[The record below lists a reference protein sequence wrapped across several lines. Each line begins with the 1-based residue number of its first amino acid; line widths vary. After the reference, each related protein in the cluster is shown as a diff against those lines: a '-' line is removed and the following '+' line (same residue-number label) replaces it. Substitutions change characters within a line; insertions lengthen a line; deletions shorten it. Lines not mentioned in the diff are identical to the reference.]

1 MEKIEIYLD
10 KKIDSKEIY
19 EYAKKEVNKY
29 LENNNLELIKMSK
42 RGKVVYVVVKDKSDN
57 VYGLKVL
64 SYITNM
70 FKYILHIK
78 ILCEDEEGSLNDRF
92 FNLKELLLFTKKQ
105 NAKARY
111 LNLIK
116 VRNKLIRE
124 QIEELKGIGKSTETK
139 AKIGDVIKFNI
150 PVEFMN
156 GIKKDTLKYIG
167 RNKFVPVNATDDSL
181 IYKITNFK
189 RRKFKIINENC
200 K

>member
-1 MEKIEIYLD
+1 MEKIDIYLD
-10 KKIDSKEIY
+10 KKMDPKEEY
-19 EYAKKEVNKY
+19 EYVKKEVNKY

-42 RGKVVYVVVKDKSDN
+42 RGKVAYVVVKDKNEN

-64 SYITNM
+64 IYMTYLN
-70 FKYILHIK
+70 KYVLHIK
-78 ILCEDEEGSLNDRF
+78 ICEEESLGSRL
-92 FNLKELLLFTKKQ
+92 FNLKELLLFTNK
-105 NAKARY
+105 NNINTRF
-111 LNLIK
+111 LNLIR

-124 QIEELKGIGKSTETK
+124 QIEALKGIGKKVETK
-139 AKIGDVIKFNI
+139 VKTGDIIKFDL

-167 RNKFVPVNATDDSL
+167 RNKFVPVDAIDDSL

-189 RRKFKIINENC
+189 KRKFEIINENC

>member
-10 KKIDSKEIY
+10 KKMDPKETY
-19 EYAKKEVNKY
+19 EFIKKEVSKY
-29 LENNNLELIKMSK
+29 LENNNLELIKISK

-64 SYITNM
+64 SYITYL

-78 ILCEDEEGSLNDRF
+78 ICEEESLGNRL
-92 FNLKELLLFTKKQ
+92 FNLKELLLFTNK
-105 NAKARY
+105 NNINTRL
-111 LNLIK
+111 LNLIR
-116 VRNKLIRE
+116 VRNKLVRE
-124 QIEELKGIGKSTETK
+124 QIEELKGMGKKAETK
-139 AKIGDVIKFNI
+139 VKIGDIIKFDF

-167 RNKFVPVNATDDSL
+167 RNKFVPVNATDDSI
-181 IYKITNFK
+181 IYRITNFK
-189 RRKFKIINENC
+189 RRKFEIINENC

>member
-10 KKIDSKEIY
+10 KKIDAKETY
-19 EYAKKEVNKY
+19 EFIKKEVSKY
-29 LENNNLELIKMSK
+29 LENNNLELIKISK

-64 SYITNM
+64 SYITYL

-78 ILCEDEEGSLNDRF
+78 ICEEESLGNRL
-92 FNLKELLLFTKKQ
+92 FNLKELLLFTNK
-105 NAKARY
+105 NNINTRL
-111 LNLIK
+111 LNLIR
-116 VRNKLIRE
+116 VRNKLVRE
-124 QIEELKGIGKSTETK
+124 QIEELKGMGKKAETK
-139 AKIGDVIKFNI
+139 VKTGDIIKFDL

-189 RRKFKIINENC
+189 RRKFEIINENC

>member
-1 MEKIEIYLD
+1 MEKIDIYLD
-10 KKIDSKEIY
+10 KKMDPKEEY
-19 EYAKKEVNKY
+19 EYTKKEVNKY

-42 RGKVVYVVVKDKSDN
+42 RGKVAYVVVKDKNEN

-64 SYITNM
+64 IYMTYLN
-70 FKYILHIK
+70 KYVLHIK
-78 ILCEDEEGSLNDRF
+78 ICEEESLGNRL
-92 FNLKELLLFTKKQ
+92 FNLKELLLFTNK
-105 NAKARY
+105 NNINTRL
-111 LNLIK
+111 LNLIR

-124 QIEELKGIGKSTETK
+124 QIEALKGIGKKVETK
-139 AKIGDVIKFNI
+139 VKTGDIIKFDLPI
-150 PVEFMN
+150 EFMN

-189 RRKFKIINENC
+189 RRKFEIINENC

>member
-1 MEKIEIYLD
+1 MEKIDIYLD
-10 KKIDSKEIY
+10 KKIDPKEEY
-19 EYAKKEVNKY
+19 EYVKKEVNKY

-42 RGKVVYVVVKDKSDN
+42 RGKVVYVVVKDKNEN

-64 SYITNM
+64 IYMTYLN
-70 FKYILHIK
+70 KYVLHIK
-78 ILCEDEEGSLNDRF
+78 ICEEESLGNRL
-92 FNLKELLLFTKKQ
+92 FNLKELLLFTNK
-105 NAKARY
+105 NNINTRL
-111 LNLIK
+111 LNLIR

-124 QIEELKGIGKSTETK
+124 QIETLKGIGKKVETK
-139 AKIGDVIKFNI
+139 VKTGDIIKFDL

-167 RNKFVPVNATDDSL
+167 RNKFVPVNAIDDSL

-189 RRKFKIINENC
+189 RRKFEIINENC

>member
-1 MEKIEIYLD
+1 MGVSI
-10 KKIDSKEIY
+10 
-19 EYAKKEVNKY
+19 
-29 LENNNLELIKMSK
+29 
-42 RGKVVYVVVKDKSDN
+42 
-57 VYGLKVL
+57 
-64 SYITNM
+64 
-70 FKYILHIK
+70 
-78 ILCEDEEGSLNDRF
+78 
-92 FNLKELLLFTKKQ
+92 NLKELLLFTNK
-105 NAKARY
+105 NNINTRL
-111 LNLIK
+111 LNLIR

-124 QIEELKGIGKSTETK
+124 QIEALKGIGKKVETK
-139 AKIGDVIKFNI
+139 VKTGDIIKFDL

>member
-1 MEKIEIYLD
+1 MEKIDIYLD
-10 KKIDSKEIY
+10 KKMDPKEEY
-19 EYAKKEVNKY
+19 EYVKKEVNKY

-42 RGKVVYVVVKDKSDN
+42 RGKVVYVVVKDKNEN

-64 SYITNM
+64 IYMTYLN
-70 FKYILHIK
+70 KYVLHIK
-78 ILCEDEEGSLNDRF
+78 ICEEESLWNRL
-92 FNLKELLLFTKKQ
+92 FNLKELLLFTNK
-105 NAKARY
+105 NNINTRL
-111 LNLIK
+111 LNLIR

-124 QIEELKGIGKSTETK
+124 QIEVLKGIGKKVETK
-139 AKIGDVIKFNI
+139 VKTGDIIKFDL

-167 RNKFVPVNATDDSL
+167 RNKFVPVDAIDDSL

-189 RRKFKIINENC
+189 RRKFEIINENC

>member
-10 KKIDSKEIY
+10 KKIDAKETY
-19 EYAKKEVNKY
+19 EFIKKEVSKY
-29 LENNNLELIKMSK
+29 LENNNLELIKISK

-64 SYITNM
+64 SYITYL

-78 ILCEDEEGSLNDRF
+78 ICEEESLGNRL
-92 FNLKELLLFTKKQ
+92 FNLKELLLFTNK
-105 NAKARY
+105 NNINTRL
-111 LNLIK
+111 LNLIR
-116 VRNKLIRE
+116 VRNKLVRE
-124 QIEELKGIGKSTETK
+124 QIEELKGMGKKAETK
-139 AKIGDVIKFNI
+139 VKIGDIIKFDF

-167 RNKFVPVNATDDSL
+167 RNKFVPVNAIDDFI
-181 IYKITNFK
+181 IYRITNFK
-189 RRKFKIINENC
+189 RRKFEIINENC

>member
-1 MEKIEIYLD
+1 MEKIDIYLD
-10 KKIDSKEIY
+10 KKMDPKEEY
-19 EYAKKEVNKY
+19 EYVKKEVNKY

-42 RGKVVYVVVKDKSDN
+42 RGKVAYVVVKDKNEN

-64 SYITNM
+64 IYMTYLN
-70 FKYILHIK
+70 KYVLHIK
-78 ILCEDEEGSLNDRF
+78 ICEEESLGSRL
-92 FNLKELLLFTKKQ
+92 FNLKELLLFTNK
-105 NAKARY
+105 NNINTRF
-111 LNLIK
+111 LNLIR

-124 QIEELKGIGKSTETK
+124 QIEALKGIGKKVETK
-139 AKIGDVIKFNI
+139 VKIGDVIKFDL

-167 RNKFVPVNATDDSL
+167 RNKFVPVDAIDDSL

-189 RRKFKIINENC
+189 KRKFEIINENC

>member
-10 KKIDSKEIY
+10 KKIDAKETY
-19 EYAKKEVNKY
+19 EFIKKEVSKY
-29 LENNNLELIKMSK
+29 LENNNLELIKISK

-64 SYITNM
+64 SYITYL

-78 ILCEDEEGSLNDRF
+78 ICEEESLGNRL
-92 FNLKELLLFTKKQ
+92 FNLKELLLFTNK
-105 NAKARY
+105 NNINTRL
-111 LNLIK
+111 LNLIR
-116 VRNKLIRE
+116 VRNKMIRE
-124 QIEELKGIGKSTETK
+124 QIEELKGIGKKAETK
-139 AKIGDVIKFNI
+139 VKIGDIIKFDF

-167 RNKFVPVNATDDSL
+167 RNKFVPVNAIDNSI
-181 IYKITNFK
+181 IYRITNFK
-189 RRKFKIINENC
+189 RRKFEIINENC

>member
-1 MEKIEIYLD
+1 MEKIDIYLD
-10 KKIDSKEIY
+10 KKMDPKEEY
-19 EYAKKEVNKY
+19 EYTKKEVNKY

-42 RGKVVYVVVKDKSDN
+42 RGKVAYVVVKDKNEN

-64 SYITNM
+64 IYMTYLN
-70 FKYILHIK
+70 KYVLHIK
-78 ILCEDEEGSLNDRF
+78 ICEEESFGNRL
-92 FNLKELLLFTKKQ
+92 FNLKELLLFTNK
-105 NAKARY
+105 NNINTRL
-111 LNLIK
+111 LNLIR

-124 QIEELKGIGKSTETK
+124 QIEALKGIGKKVETK
-139 AKIGDVIKFNI
+139 VKTGDIIKFDL

-167 RNKFVPVNATDDSL
+167 RNKFVPVNAIDDSL

-189 RRKFKIINENC
+189 RRKFEIINENC

>member
-1 MEKIEIYLD
+1 MEKIDIYLD
-10 KKIDSKEIY
+10 KKIDPKEEY
-19 EYAKKEVNKY
+19 EYVKKEVNKY

-42 RGKVVYVVVKDKSDN
+42 RGKVVYVVVKDKNEN

-124 QIEELKGIGKSTETK
+124 QIEELKIISKKVETK
-139 AKIGDVIKFNI
+139 VKIGDIIKFDI

-167 RNKFVPVNATDDSL
+167 RNKFVPVNAIDDSL

-189 RRKFKIINENC
+189 RRKFEIINENC

>member
-1 MEKIEIYLD
+1 MEKIDIYLD
-10 KKIDSKEIY
+10 KKIDPKEEY
-19 EYAKKEVNKY
+19 EYVKKEVNKY

-42 RGKVVYVVVKDKSDN
+42 RGKVVYVVVKDKNEN

-124 QIEELKGIGKSTETK
+124 QIEELKGISKKVETK
-139 AKIGDVIKFNI
+139 VKIGDIIKFDI

-167 RNKFVPVNATDDSL
+167 RNKFVPVNAIDDSL

-189 RRKFKIINENC
+189 RRKFEIINENC

>member
-1 MEKIEIYLD
+1 MEKIDIYLD
-10 KKIDSKEIY
+10 KKMDPKEEY

-124 QIEELKGIGKSTETK
+124 QIEELKGISKKVETK
-139 AKIGDVIKFNI
+139 VKIGDIIKFDI

-167 RNKFVPVNATDDSL
+167 RNKFVPVNAIDDSL

-189 RRKFKIINENC
+189 RRKFEIINENC

>member
-1 MEKIEIYLD
+1 MEKIDIYLD
-10 KKIDSKEIY
+10 KKMDPKEEY
-19 EYAKKEVNKY
+19 EYVKKEVNKY

-42 RGKVVYVVVKDKSDN
+42 RGKVVYVVVKDKNEN

-64 SYITNM
+64 IYITNM

-78 ILCEDEEGSLNDRF
+78 ICEEESLGNRL
-92 FNLKELLLFTKKQ
+92 FNLKELLLFTNK
-105 NAKARY
+105 NNVNTRF

-124 QIEELKGIGKSTETK
+124 QIEELKGISKKIETK
-139 AKIGDVIKFNI
+139 VKIGDIIKFDI
-150 PVEFMN
+150 PVEFMS
-156 GIKKDTLKYIG
+156 GVKKDTLKYIG
-167 RNKFVPVNATDDSL
+167 RNKFVPVNAIDDSL

-189 RRKFKIINENC
+189 RRKFEIINENC

>member
-1 MEKIEIYLD
+1 MEKIDIYLD
-10 KKIDSKEIY
+10 KKMDPKEEY
-19 EYAKKEVNKY
+19 EYTKKEVNKY

-42 RGKVVYVVVKDKSDN
+42 RGKVAYVVVKDKNEN

-64 SYITNM
+64 IYMTYLN
-70 FKYILHIK
+70 KYVLHIK
-78 ILCEDEEGSLNDRF
+78 ICEEESLGNRL
-92 FNLKELLLFTKKQ
+92 FNLKELLLFTNK
-105 NAKARY
+105 NNINTRL
-111 LNLIK
+111 LNLIR

-124 QIEELKGIGKSTETK
+124 QIEALKGIGKKVETK
-139 AKIGDVIKFNI
+139 VKTGNIIKFDLPI
-150 PVEFMN
+150 EFMN

-189 RRKFKIINENC
+189 RRKFEIINENC

>member
-78 ILCEDEEGSLNDRF
+78 ILCEDEKGSLNDRF

-124 QIEELKGIGKSTETK
+124 QIEELKGIGKKVETK
-139 AKIGDVIKFNI
+139 VKIGDVIKFDL

-167 RNKFVPVNATDDSL
+167 RNKFVPVNAIDNSL
-181 IYKITNFK
+181 IYKIQNFK
-189 RRKFKIINENC
+189 RRKFEIINENC

>member
-1 MEKIEIYLD
+1 MEKIDIYLD
-10 KKIDSKEIY
+10 KKMDPKEEY
-19 EYAKKEVNKY
+19 EYVKKEVNKY

-42 RGKVVYVVVKDKSDN
+42 RGKVVYVVVKDKNDN

-64 SYITNM
+64 IYMTYLN
-70 FKYILHIK
+70 KYVLHIK
-78 ILCEDEEGSLNDRF
+78 ICEEESLWNRL
-92 FNLKELLLFTKKQ
+92 FNLKELLLFTNK
-105 NAKARY
+105 NNINTRL
-111 LNLIK
+111 LNLIR

-124 QIEELKGIGKSTETK
+124 QIEALKGIGKKVETK
-139 AKIGDVIKFNI
+139 VKTGDIIKFDL

-167 RNKFVPVNATDDSL
+167 RNKFVPVNAIDDSL

-189 RRKFKIINENC
+189 RRKFEIINENC

>member
-1 MEKIEIYLD
+1 P
-10 KKIDSKEIY
+10 KEEY
-19 EYAKKEVNKY
+19 EYVKKEVNKY

-42 RGKVVYVVVKDKSDN
+42 RGKVAYVVVKDKNEN

-64 SYITNM
+64 IYMTYLN
-70 FKYILHIK
+70 KYVLHIK
-78 ILCEDEEGSLNDRF
+78 ICEEESLGSRL
-92 FNLKELLLFTKKQ
+92 FNLKELLLFTNK
-105 NAKARY
+105 NNINTRF
-111 LNLIK
+111 LNLIR

-124 QIEELKGIGKSTETK
+124 QIEALKGIGKKVETK
-139 AKIGDVIKFNI
+139 VKTGDIIKFDL

-167 RNKFVPVNATDDSL
+167 RNKFVPVDAIDDSL

-189 RRKFKIINENC
+189 KRKFEIINENC

>member
-92 FNLKELLLFTKKQ
+92 FNLKELLLFTNK
-105 NAKARY
+105 NNINTRL
-111 LNLIK
+111 LNLIR
-116 VRNKLIRE
+116 VRNKSVRE
-124 QIEELKGIGKSTETK
+124 QIEELKGMGKKAETK
-139 AKIGDVIKFNI
+139 VKIGDIIKFDF

-167 RNKFVPVNATDDSL
+167 RNKFVPVNATDDSI
-181 IYKITNFK
+181 IYRITNFK
-189 RRKFKIINENC
+189 RRKFEIINENC

>member
-1 MEKIEIYLD
+1 MEKIDIYLD
-10 KKIDSKEIY
+10 KKMDPKEEY
-19 EYAKKEVNKY
+19 EYVKKEVNKY

-42 RGKVVYVVVKDKSDN
+42 RGKVAYVVVKDKNEN

-64 SYITNM
+64 IYMTYLN
-70 FKYILHIK
+70 KYVLHIK
-78 ILCEDEEGSLNDRF
+78 ICEEESLGNRL
-92 FNLKELLLFTKKQ
+92 FNLKELLLFTNK
-105 NAKARY
+105 NNINTRL
-111 LNLIK
+111 LNLIR

-124 QIEELKGIGKSTETK
+124 QIEALKGIGKKVETK
-139 AKIGDVIKFNI
+139 VKTGDIIKFDL